1 MINIC
6 PKGMTINPHPH
17 NAINTNDLA
26 CLDYD
31 SYINGKKTN
40 HDSVDSK
47 KINCDVGNQK
57 NNYNGADNQ
66 KTNHDNNNDKKET
79 IGYPNIRTQLFSLNN
94 LSLNE
99 LKSKWIELYKSNPNN
114 FQRGYLIKGLAYKI
128 QSLYGMSNAS
138 EEEVKTS
145 LKMAKQKLKANNVVN
160 NVNCYDELN
169 YVVADSN
176 KNKSESENKNINA
189 NNSKN
194 KIEGKN
200 NNINTNNNKN
210 ETKTKKQIF
219 LPPVGSVISAYHN
232 NTKYMVKILE
242 DNKFSYNNKIY
253 KSLSAIANEI
263 TGTRWSG
270 YAFFHLK

>member
-1 MINIC
+1 MNIC
-6 PKGMTINPHPH
+6 PKGMTTNSHPH
-17 NAINTNDLA
+17 NVINANDLA

-31 SYINGKKTN
+31 SYINDKKTS
-40 HDSVDSK
+40 HDNDNSE

-57 NNYNGADNQ
+57 TNHYGNNK
-66 KTNHDNNNDKKET
+66 KTNHDINNSSNINNNNKKET
-79 IGYPNIRTQLFSLNN
+79 IGYSNLRSQLFNLNN

-128 QSLYGMSNAS
+128 QSLYGMSDTS
-138 EEEVKTS
+138 EDEVKTS
-145 LKMAKQKLKANNVVN
+145 LKTAKQKLKANNIVN

-169 YVVADSN
+169 YVVADNN
-176 KNKSESENKNINA
+176 KNKSESKNINA
-189 NNSKN
+189 NNN
-194 KIEGKN
+194 KN
-200 NNINTNNNKN
+200 NNKNTNNNKN
-210 ETKTKKQIF
+210 EAKTKKQVFI
-219 LPPVGSVISAYHN
+219 PPVGSVISAYHN
-232 NTKYMVKILE
+232 NTKYMVKILK